1 MASITIGQDKSLV
14 IRSSEVSVKS
24 LSSVSIGL
32 VVVWGLSLT
41 LTGTTHLAGEDAS
54 PSASQSESQI
64 SAAPAEGPSR
74 EVQRSVLQ
82 KMKSRKLGVRVP
94 AVWTIADYPTAESAR
109 FLAQHGLTSGYD
121 DVRHAS
127 FETLLTLNNVGP
139 VADYL
144 LDSVRKEVKRATPS
158 ETTAAMLAIA
168 MASDNQTI
176 ERRAL
181 ELFDETAARA
191 NLGILL
197 VLSLV
202 DELGAQADKTSVATL
217 NKISKRPAFTNCFA
231 VRRAVVQSLRRS
243 PLPQAIDALITI
255 LATATGE
262 VRGDIVRHLTAVSGR
277 QLGLDP
283 PAWAKW
289 WHVQQGKVPQAGG
302 QTFSLAEALPSK
314 ATYYGLP
321 IYAARMVFVL
331 DTSASMSGGRILAA
345 KRELSSAIANLPAD
359 ASFNVLAFDI
369 IVAPWSRELMPATPD
384 NRAAAIAWV
393 LSRGLGPQTAS
404 YNALEA
410 AFAFDTE
417 SIYFLT
423 DGQPAGGAID
433 NPAMIIDAIT
443 RLNQTRRLTINSIG
457 VAVGPPGPL
466 NPFDQFLSGLATLNF
481 GEYRRVDQ

>member
-1 MASITIGQDKSLV
+1 M
-14 IRSSEVSVKS
+14 KS
-24 LSSVSIGL
+24 LSSAGVALAVSCGL
-32 VVVWGLSLT
+32 ALILT
-41 LTGTTHLAGEDAS
+41 RLAPSSGEETRLAS
-54 PSASQSESQI
+54 PAEKQAPSQ
-64 SAAPAEGPSR
+64 AAPAQGPSR
-74 EVQRSVLQ
+74 EVLRSVLQ
-82 KMKSRKLGVRVP
+82 KMKSKKPAVRVP
-94 AVWTIADYPTAESAR
+94 AVKVIAEYPTAEAAR
-109 FLAQHGLTSGYD
+109 FLAQHGLASDYD

-127 FETLLTLNNVGP
+127 YETLLELNQVGP
-139 VADYL
+139 VANYL
-144 LDSVRKEVKRATPS
+144 LDTVAKEVKRSTPR
-158 ETTAAMLAIA
+158 ETTAAMLAIT
-168 MASDNQTI
+168 MASSDQTI

-191 NLGILL
+191 KMGVLL

-217 NKISKRPAFTNCFA
+217 GKISKRPVFNKCFA

-243 PLPQAIDALITI
+243 SLPQAVDALVGI

-262 VRGDIVRHLTAVSGR
+262 VRGDIVRHLTTVSGR
-277 QLGLDP
+277 QFGLDP
-283 PAWAKW
+283 PAWTKW
-289 WHVQQGKVPQAGG
+289 WQVQQGKLPPGG
-302 QTFSLAEALPSK
+302 SQTVSLADALPSK

-345 KRELSSAIANLPAD
+345 KRELSSAITNLPAD
-359 ASFNVLAFDI
+359 AAFNVLAFDI
-369 IVAPWSRELMPATPD
+369 VVAPWSQDLMPATPD
-384 NRAAAIAWV
+384 NKAAAVAWV

-423 DGQPAGGAID
+423 DGQPAGGTID
-433 NPAMIIDAIT
+433 NPAMIIGVIT

-466 NPFDQFLSGLATLNF
+466 NPFDQFLSGLATLNY